1 MVKNLKKNN
10 KLNELVK
17 NVNKSDI
24 SSIKGVII
32 RLITV
37 INNPKTSAIDLK
49 NIIEKDPPLAS
60 RLLKRANSAYYGFQK
75 KINEI
80 QEAII
85 LIGFDDVI
93 ELALSQKVCELF
105 QKDGHFEGYSRTG
118 LWEH

>member
-37 INNPKTSAIDLK
+37 INNPKTSAI
-49 NIIEKDPPLAS
+49 
-60 RLLKRANSAYYGFQK
+60 
-75 KINEI
+75 
-80 QEAII
+80 
-85 LIGFDDVI
+85 
-93 ELALSQKVCELF
+93 
-105 QKDGHFEGYSRTG
+105 
-118 LWEH
+118 